1 MKILAVEDKAVVRK
15 ELVRAIQQAA
25 PDAEVVACSGAS
37 ETLALPDA
45 GLFDVAFVDI
55 DMPGT
60 NGITLAREL
69 KRLNPRLNIVFA
81 TGYGEYMADAFAMHS
96 SGYLVKPVTTADIA
110 RELDN
115 LRFPVEKAPEGR
127 QGKLF
132 VQCFGNFEAFSNGR
146 PIAFGRAKAK
156 ELLAYL
162 VDRKGAVVT
171 LREAEAVIWEDD
183 DAPGRMSGAYLRTL
197 VFDIRQSLAA
207 CGHED
212 VLVRRR
218 GAVGI
223 DTTQVT
229 CDYYDY
235 LAGDPMALNAWRG
248 EYMSQY
254 AWAEPTK
261 AALVSG
267 F

>member
-1 MKILAVEDKAVVRK
+1 MRILAVEDKAVVRK
-15 ELVRAIQQAA
+15 ELVRAIQEAA
-25 PDAEVVACSGAS
+25 PGAEVVACSGAS

-69 KRLNPRLNIVFA
+69 KRLNPRINIVFA

-96 SGYLVKPVTTADIA
+96 SGYLVKPVTAKDIA
-110 RELDN
+110 KELDN
-115 LRFPVEKAPEGR
+115 LRFPVEKALEGR
-127 QGKLF
+127 QGKLV
-132 VQCFGNFEAFSNGR
+132 VQCFGNFEVFSGGK
-146 PIAFGRAKAK
+146 PVAFGRAKAK

-171 LREAEAVIWEDD
+171 LREAEAALWEGDE
-183 DAPGRMSGAYLRTL
+183 APGRMSGAYLRTL
-197 VFDIRQSLAA
+197 VFDMRQSLAA

-212 VLVRRR
+212 VIVRRR

-223 DTTQVT
+223 DATGVS
-229 CDYYDY
+229 CDYYDF
-235 LAGDPMALNAWRG
+235 LAGDPLALNAWRG

-261 AALVSG
+261 AALLRG
-267 F
+267 